1 MHLPPG
7 LPSTK
12 SGQVCRL
19 NRSLYGLKQASRQ
32 WYARLSTFLLTH
44 GYTHSFADHSLF
56 LKFTDSTSTA
66 LLVYVDDIVL
76 AGNNLIEI
84 QRITTLL
91 DQAFRIKDLGD
102 LTYFLGLEV
111 ARNNT
116 GIHLSQ
122 RKYTL
127 DILSDTGMLACC
139 PSSTPMDYKTG
150 LSADTGTPLTD
161 PSSYRRLIGRLIYLT
176 NTRPDIAH
184 AVHHLSQFVSQPT
197 SSHQQ
202 AVFRILRYLK
212 QAPGQGIFLAADSSL
227 QLKAFSDSDWA
238 GCIDTRR
245 SVTGFSVYIGHSLI
259 SWRSKKQPTVS
270 RSSSEAEYRALAST
284 ACEIQWLTYLLED
297 FRISFTRPAL
307 LYCDNQ
313 SALQIASNQVFH
325 ERTKHIEI
333 DCHLLREKVTNG
345 LLKLLHV
352 SSSSQLADIYTK
364 ALSPS
369 RFKELCSKLGMS
381 NIYSQLEGGS

>member
-1 MHLPPG
+1 
-7 LPSTK
+7 
-12 SGQVCRL
+12 
-19 NRSLYGLKQASRQ
+19 
-32 WYARLSTFLLTH
+32 
-44 GYTHSFADHSLF
+44 
-56 LKFTDSTSTA
+56 
-66 LLVYVDDIVL
+66 
-76 AGNNLIEI
+76 
-84 QRITTLL
+84 
-91 DQAFRIKDLGD
+91 
-102 LTYFLGLEV
+102 
-111 ARNNT
+111 
-116 GIHLSQ
+116 
-122 RKYTL
+122 
-127 DILSDTGMLACC
+127 MLACC
-139 PSSTPMDYKTG
+139 PSSTQMDYKAG

-176 NTRPDIAH
+176 NTRPDIAQ

-313 SALQIASNQVFH
+313 SAS
-325 ERTKHIEI
+325 
-333 DCHLLREKVTNG
+333 KVNW
-345 LLKLLHV
+345 
-352 SSSSQLADIYTK
+352 
-364 ALSPS
+364 ALDLSHQHS
-369 RFKELCSKLGMS
+369 A
-381 NIYSQLEGGS
+381 

>member
-127 DILSDTGMLACC
+127 DILSHTGMLACC

-176 NTRPDIAH
+176 NTRHDIAH

-333 DCHLLREKVTNG
+333 DCHLFREKVTNG
-345 LLKLLHV
+345 LLKLLPV

-364 ALSPS
+364 ALSLS
-369 RFKELCSKLGMS
+369 HFKELCSKLGMS